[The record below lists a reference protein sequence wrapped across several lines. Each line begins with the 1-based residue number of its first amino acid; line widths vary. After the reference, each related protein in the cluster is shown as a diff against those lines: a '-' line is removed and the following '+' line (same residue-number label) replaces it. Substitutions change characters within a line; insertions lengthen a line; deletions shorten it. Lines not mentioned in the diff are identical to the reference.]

1 MKKLIV
7 KSFNRFQE
15 ELIINSEVHSLLH
28 DMLETVSL
36 YHLQND
42 FYRLKENFCLI
53 ELFNKKLLKRIANV
67 ESEFELTKK
76 ELFHIKDEASIVR
89 EKFVNQI
96 GSFLLENRLNAKL
109 KNRII
114 ELEDYLSR
122 LPKPLEEEAV
132 EEETSEK
139 KFDETITGTVDSEKK
154 PELLSSLPTIDPV
167 LPSSPAPFT
176 DSVRKASTSEVLI
189 KKKAIKNPLPLLL
202 LEETPLLHIF
212 SFLQTVEVLNYAQ
225 VCRYVYQRM
234 DRIFGIDSST
244 VKPDWSTPPLPP
256 SQQQLPQILPSSFQ
270 PSQHS
275 VSSPSV
281 NSPSSSFTST
291 TVENVSSGLSSLF
304 SSAGNKPKT
313 SDSLAT
319 DSSSTGGE
327 IKLTRE
333 IVDELTKRLTAQQM
347 KVILGIAEKMK
358 KQSSLIDSLNV
369 EKDDLSARL
378 QNTESVKD
386 FLIEKLKTAE
396 LAIKSMMN
404 ETSTLKKQSASDSE
418 VDLFRCF
425 FLVSFSLL
433 LWKVDYF
440 LS

>member
-7 KSFNRFQE
+7 KSFTHFQE
-15 ELIINSEVHSLLH
+15 ELIINSEVHSLLY
-28 DMLETVSL
+28 DMVETVSL

-42 FYRLKENFCLI
+42 FYRLKENFSLI
-53 ELFNKKLLKRIANV
+53 EFFNKNLLKRIANV
-67 ESEFELTKK
+67 EKEYELAKK
-76 ELFHIKDEASIVR
+76 ELYHIKEEASVVR

-96 GSFLLENRLNAKL
+96 GSFLMENRLNAKF
-109 KNRII
+109 KNRIT

-122 LPKPLEEEAV
+122 LPKVLEEELT

-139 KFDETITGTVDSEKK
+139 KQIQTVTGETIDIERK
-154 PELLSSLPTIDPV
+154 PLSSLPSTEPAT
-167 LPSSPAPFT
+167 SSPASVVT
-176 DSVRKASTSEVLI
+176 DSVKKASSSEVATTQ
-189 KKKAIKNPLPLLL
+189 KAAVKNPLPLLL

-244 VKPDWSTPPLPP
+244 VKPDWSTLPLPP
-256 SQQQLPQILPSSFQ
+256 LLQQQ
-270 PSQHS
+270 PSQPIIAS
-275 VSSPSV
+275 SLQPSQLSISSPSV
-281 NSPSSSFTST
+281 NSPSGSFSST

-304 SSAGNKPKT
+304 SAAGNKPKT
-313 SDSLAT
+313 N
-319 DSSSTGGE
+319 DSSMENSSGVGE
-327 IKLTRE
+327 VKLTRE

-358 KQSSLIDSLNV
+358 KQSTLIDSLTV

-396 LAIKSMMN
+396 IAIKSMMN

-418 VDLFRCF
+418 VRALS
-425 FLVSFSLL
+425 FL
-433 LWKVDYF
+433 